1 MGKRRPRRGSMGVW
15 PRKRAGRI
23 VARIRS
29 WPTIVSDKPRMLGF
43 AGYKV
48 GMVHVLMTEDR
59 SNSPFFGRQVI
70 KSATVI
76 ETPPLLVVGFR
87 AYSKDVGGLKAIGE
101 VWLPKPPEDLKRV
114 FTVPEEYDQEK
125 QIKKIE
131 ARLGEI
137 VEFRAI
143 VATQP
148 RKAGIHKKKPEIFEI
163 KIDGGDI
170 KEQFEYLRGLIGKEV
185 RIGEVFEE
193 GDYVDAVSI
202 TKGKGTQGPVKRFGV
217 KELPRWHKHRKG
229 SRKGGTRGPR
239 HPGPMF
245 TSVQAGQMG
254 FHQRTEYNKRILKV
268 GEDPN
273 EVNPSGG
280 WKRYGIIRSDY
291 VIVEGSVPGPIKR
304 LIKLRIAIRPGRR
317 IRAHAQKP
325 SLIYISSKPVMEA

>member
-170 KEQFEYLRGLIGKEV
+170 KEQFEYLRGLVGKEV

-229 SRKGGTRGPR
+229 SRKIGARSPGIGTISEAPQ
-239 HPGPMF
+239 PG
-245 TSVQAGQMG
+245 QLGY
-254 FHQRTEYNKRILKV
+254 HRRTEYNKRIILMESD
-268 GEDPN
+268 GYTIT
-273 EVNPSGG
+273 PSGG
-280 WKRYGIIRSDY
+280 FPHYGIVRSHFIG
-291 VIVEGSVPGPIKR
+291 VLGSVMGPPKR
-304 LIKLRIAIRPGRR
+304 PLVLRHPIRPPEWRPTSAPE
-317 IRAHAQKP
+317 IVYL
-325 SLIYISSKPVMEA
+325 SLASKQ